1 MPQFINSNIASLNT
15 QRALNSSQSDLQT
28 SLQRLSSGLR
38 INSAKDDAAG
48 LAISDRL
55 TSQIRGLSQA
65 ARNSNDAISLS
76 QVAEGA
82 LGESSNI
89 LQRIRELSVQ
99 SANATNSAQDR
110 LSLQKE
116 VNQLVSELDRTA
128 NTTSFNGQKLLDG
141 SFTAQAFQ
149 VGSQAR
155 ETINVNIGAATTDVL
170 GVAKV
175 STDNATNGI
184 SNATSGGNTVIA
196 STSFTAVDLANT
208 LAAGGNSATTAQTL
222 TATDIDGNITTASI
236 IATDDTSA
244 EIVTAIGT
252 NLTGVTA
259 AVSNTNTATL
269 NFSTTAV
276 ENNDFVS
283 FTLDDGNTAG
293 VAGDSISFV
302 RDTAT
307 FTTLEDQ
314 VASTINAGAANT
326 GFTAST
332 NTTSGELVI
341 TSENSSGASDI
352 SFVDLAVSE
361 SAALTIDTFAG
372 GGDGDITITLGSD
385 GNNGAAAAVTYAQ
398 VAADDALTAGNLLT
412 ALQADANFGTTFSA
426 ALNTAGTGVD
436 ITGLANTGG
445 TAASDLDVDMTV
457 DAGTANLFNITTNA
471 GTDGGGT
478 EAADA
483 ASFALATA
491 AFTVVGTDVDVTATF
506 EGKTLTEDATD
517 SGTKLADVELTVA
530 DGTTVTSTVTSLA
543 GGVLDIASPGVAAAP
558 VAFGTA
564 DGTGGNNTAAQ
575 TLTINGEASTSVN
588 VLVDSDAQQIA
599 SLVNKVGDITGVQAA
614 ALTTA
619 TLSNLSDDGI
629 VSFELNGQSISASV
643 TTSDLTSLAS
653 AINDRTGN
661 TGVTAELSLDKSS
674 LSLVDQTGADISIK
688 DFDSSLAKD
697 VAAGKTVTATIQG
710 ATGGETTLQAGGINA
725 GTRDST
731 TVGGV
736 VEFKSVSS
744 TFSVSSSLQE
754 TSNSLFSGDA
764 NALNASVNQSVSSI
778 DISTVAGATAALD
791 IADGAI
797 QRIDAI
803 RADLGSIQNRFES
816 TIANIN
822 TSVENFSAARS
833 RIQDTDFASETAELS
848 RNQILQ
854 QAGIAILSQANS
866 LPQNVLSLLQ

>member
-15 QRALNSSQSDLQT
+15 QRALNSSQGALQT

-65 ARNSNDAISLS
+65 SRNANDAISLS

-149 VGSQAR
+149 VGSEAR
-155 ETINVNIGAATTDVL
+155 QTINVNIGAATTDIL

-184 SNATSGGNTVIA
+184 SNATNSGNTVIA
-196 STSFTAVDLANT
+196 STSFVGTNLAGTLSAAAVTA
-208 LAAGGNSATTAQTL
+208 AQTL
-222 TATDIDGNITTASI
+222 TATDIDGNITTAAI
-236 IATDDTSA
+236 AATDDTSGA
-244 EIVTAIGT
+244 IVTAIGT

-259 AVSNTNTATL
+259 AVSNTNSATL
-269 NFSTTAV
+269 NFSNTTV

-283 FTLDDGNTAG
+283 FTLDDGNTAAA
-293 VAGDSISFV
+293 AGDSISFV
-302 RDTAT
+302 RDTTA
-307 FTTLEDQ
+307 FANLEDQ
-314 VASTINAGAANT
+314 VTASINAGAANT

-332 NTTSGELVI
+332 NSVSGEVVI
-341 TSENSSGASDI
+341 TSENASGASDI
-352 SFVDLAVSE
+352 SIADLIVSE
-361 SAALTIDTFAG
+361 SAQLTIDTFAG
-372 GGDGDITITLGSD
+372 VDSNVTLNLGSD
-385 GNNGAAAAVTYAQ
+385 AANGAAATVTFAS
-398 VAADDALTAGNLLT
+398 VGADDATTAGNLLA

-436 ITGLANTGG
+436 ITGLANTGN
-445 TAASDLDVDMTV
+445 TAASDLDVDITV
-457 DAGTANLFNITTNA
+457 GTGTFNITTVA
-471 GTDGGGT
+471 GTSGGG
-478 EAADA
+478 ADGADA
-483 ASFALATA
+483 AAFALATA
-491 AFTVVGTDVDVTATF
+491 AFTIAGTDVDATATF
-506 EGKTLTEDATD
+506 EGRTLTEDATD

-530 DGTTVTSTVTSLA
+530 DGFSVTSNLTQLA
-543 GGVLDIASPGVAAAP
+543 GGLLDISTPSVSASPISFGSADTVA
-558 VAFGTA
+558 
-564 DGTGGNNTAAQ
+564 GNNIAAQ
-575 TLTINGEASTSVN
+575 TLTVNGEASTSVD

-599 SLVNKVGDITGVQAA
+599 SLVNQVADTTGVTATA
-614 ALTTA
+614 RTTA
-619 TLSNLSDDGI
+619 TLGNLSNDGI
-629 VSFELNGQSISASV
+629 VSFSLNGQAISANVS
-643 TTSDLTSLAS
+643 TTDLTALAS

-661 TGVTAELSLDKSS
+661 TGVTAELSLDKSA
-674 LSLVDQTGADISIK
+674 LSLVDQTGADIEIL
-688 DFDSSLAKD
+688 DFDSSVAKD
-697 VAAGKTVTATIQG
+697 VAAGQTVSATIQG
-710 ATGGETTLQAGGINA
+710 ATGNATTLQAGGINN

-731 TVGGV
+731 VVGGV
-736 VEFKSVSS
+736 VEFKSISS
-744 TFSVSSSLQE
+744 TFSVSSSLGE

-764 NALNASVNQSVSSI
+764 NVLSASANQSVSSI
-778 DISTVAGATAALD
+778 NISSVAGATAAID

-797 QRIDAI
+797 QRIDSI